1 MKIRDERSDSPS
13 VYLEQIK
20 QGEGFL
26 LEGEVYLCGRPWGS
40 DPEKIS
46 CWHAASG
53 HSTTFNKSKC
63 VAPLN
68 VELVIHNRSKK

>member
-1 MKIRDERSDSPS
+1 MKIRDERSDPPS

-26 LEGEVYLCGRPWGS
+26 SEGEIYFCGPPWGS
-40 DPEKIS
+40 DPAMAS

-53 HSTTFNKSKC
+53 RTTTFSRSKY
-63 VAPLN
+63 VTPLS
-68 VELVIHNRSKK
+68 VELVIYNRSKK